1 MPTRRDFFATT
12 SAAGLAA
19 GPFSAGLAAAP
30 PNGAPLPLKLGVAS
44 YSLREF
50 SRNLAI
56 KMTKKLGVSYI
67 NIKEFHLL
75 YKATPEEREKGRKQ
89 FEAAGLTITGGGTI
103 NLLNEDPA
111 DVRYYFDYAK
121 QCGMPLMVIHA
132 SPKTLPVIEKHV
144 KEYNIKVAVHN
155 HGPEDKNFPKPTDA
169 MKYIKDMDP
178 RVGLCV
184 DIGHTT
190 RTGADLMEELTA
202 VGSRLLDMHIK
213 DLKDIRDGK
222 TQCAVGDG
230 SFDIPGIFA
239 YLKKIN
245 YQGGVMLEYE
255 IEGDD
260 PFLGMAKSFSYMRG
274 VLAGMKA

>member
-1 MPTRRDFFATT
+1 MPTRRDFFTTAAAASGALALAPAAAAATT
-12 SAAGLAA
+12 TPS
-19 GPFSAGLAAAP
+19 
-30 PNGAPLPLKLGVAS
+30 LKLGVAS

-50 SRNLAI
+50 QRGLAI
-56 KMTKKLGVSYI
+56 KMTKQLGVKYI

-75 YKATPEEREKGRKQ
+75 YKASPEEREKGRKQ

-111 DVRYYFDYAK
+111 DVRFYFDYAK

-144 KEYNIKVAVHN
+144 REYDIKVAIHN
-155 HGPEDKNFPKPTDA
+155 HGPEDKNFPRPSDA
-169 MKYIKDMDP
+169 MKLIKSMDP

-202 VGSRLLDMHIK
+202 VGPRLLDMHIK
-213 DLKDIRDGK
+213 DLRDIRDGK
-222 TQCAVGDG
+222 TQCAVGEG
-230 SFDIPGIFA
+230 SFDIRGIFA
-239 YLKKIN
+239 HLMKLN

-255 IEGDD
+255 IEADD

-274 VLAGMKA
+274 VLAGMKG

>member
-1 MPTRRDFFATT
+1 MSSRRDFLTT
-12 SAAGLAA
+12 SAAASAALAA
-19 GPFSAGLAAAP
+19 SPAAMAAP
-30 PNGAPLPLKLGVAS
+30 GTSGVPFKLGVAS

-50 SRNLAI
+50 GRNLAI
-56 KMTKKLGVSYI
+56 KMTKKLGVEYI

-75 YKATPEEREKGRKQ
+75 YRATAEERAKGRAQ
-89 FEAAGLTITGGGTI
+89 FEAAGLKTTGGGTI

-111 DVRYYFDYAK
+111 DVRFYFEYAK

-132 SPKTLPVIEKHV
+132 SAKTLPIIERFV
-144 KEYNIKVAVHN
+144 KEYDIKVAVHN

-169 MKYIKDMDP
+169 MKVIKDMDP

-190 RTGADLMEELTA
+190 RIGGDLMEELNA
-202 VGSRLLDMHIK
+202 VGNRLLDMHIK

-222 TQCAVGDG
+222 TQCPVGEG

-239 YLKKIN
+239 HLKKIN
-245 YQGGVMLEYE
+245 FTGGVMLEYE

-274 VLAGMKA
+274 VIAGMKAS

>member
-1 MPTRRDFFATT
+1 MSTRRDFFATT
-12 SAAGLAA
+12 AAAGIAA
-19 GPFSAGLAAAP
+19 APLAAA

-202 VGSRLLDMHIK
+202 VGPRLLDMHIK

-222 TQCAVGDG
+222 TQCPVGDG

>member
-1 MPTRRDFFATT
+1 MAMSSTRRTFLGTT
-12 SAAGLAA
+12 AALGSLAV
-19 GPFSAGLAAAP
+19 PAAAATAGGP
-30 PNGAPLPLKLGVAS
+30 PALKLGVAS

-56 KMTKKLGVSYI
+56 KMIKQMNVEYV

-75 YKATPEEREKGRKQ
+75 YRATPEERAKGRAQ
-89 FEAAGLTITGGGTI
+89 FENAGLTITGGGTI

-111 DVRYYFDYAK
+111 DVRFYFDYAK

-132 SPKTLPVIEKHV
+132 SPKTLPIIEKHV
-144 KEYNIKVAVHN
+144 KEYDIKVAVHN
-155 HGPEDKNFPKPTDA
+155 HGPEDKNFPKPSDA
-169 MKYIKDMDP
+169 MKIVKDMDP

-190 RTGADLMEELTA
+190 RTGADLMEEMERA
-202 VGSRLLDMHIK
+202 GNRVLDLHVK
-213 DLKDIRDGK
+213 DLKNPRDGK
-222 TQCAVGDG
+222 SQVAVGDG
-230 SFDIPGIFA
+230 NMPIVALFRHLI
-239 YLKKIN
+239 KMN

-255 IEGDD
+255 IEGDN
-260 PFLGMAKSFSYMRG
+260 PMMGMQKSFSYMRG

>member
-1 MPTRRDFFATT
+1 MGAV
-12 SAAGLAA
+12 SM
-19 GPFSAGLAAAP
+19 AAAP
-30 PNGAPLPLKLGVAS
+30 AATGDNRPALKLGVAS

-56 KMTKKLGVSYI
+56 RMIQKMGVEYV

-75 YKATPEEREKGRKQ
+75 YRSSPEERERGRAQ
-89 FEAAGLTITGGGTI
+89 FQKAGLTITGGGTI

-111 DVRYYFDYAK
+111 DVKYYFDYAK

-132 SPKTLPVIEKHV
+132 SPKTLPIIEKHV
-144 KEYNIKVAVHN
+144 KQYDIKVGVHN

-169 MKYIKDMDP
+169 FKIIKDMDP

-190 RTGADLMEELTA
+190 RTGADLMEEMKA
-202 VGSRLLDMHIK
+202 VGTRVLDLHVK
-213 DLKDIRDGK
+213 DLRDPRDGK
-222 TQCAVGDG
+222 TQVPVGDG
-230 SFDIPGIFA
+230 NLPIVALFKHLQS
-239 YLKKIN
+239 LN

-260 PFLGMAKSFSYMRG
+260 PMMGMQKSFSYMRG
-274 VLAGMKA
+274 VLAGMKG

>member
-1 MPTRRDFFATT
+1 MPTRRDFLA
-12 SAAGLAA
+12 SSSAGLAA
-19 GPFSAGLAAAP
+19 APLSAGLAAAP
-30 PNGAPLPLKLGVAS
+30 PNGATSPLKLGVAS

-202 VGSRLLDMHIK
+202 VGPRLLDMHIK

-222 TQCAVGDG
+222 TQCPVGDG

-274 VLAGMKA
+274 VLAGMKS

>member
-1 MPTRRDFFATT
+1 MQSRRNFVAA

-19 GPFSAGLAAAP
+19 APMAAAAAVGQGGP
-30 PNGAPLPLKLGVAS
+30 GDLKLGVAS

-56 KMTKKLGVSYI
+56 KMTKQLGVSFI

-75 YKATPEEREKGRKQ
+75 YRATPEERAKGRAQ

-132 SPKTLPVIEKHV
+132 SPKTLPIIEKHV
-144 KEYNIKVAVHN
+144 REFDIKVAVHN
-155 HGPEDKNFPKPTDA
+155 HGPEDKNFPKPSDA
-169 MKYIKDMDP
+169 IKLIKDMDP

-190 RTGADLMEELTA
+190 RMGVDLMEEMQIA
-202 VGSRLLDMHIK
+202 GNRVLDLHVK
-213 DLKDIRDGK
+213 DLKDPKDGK
-222 TQCAVGDG
+222 TQVPVGDG
-230 SFDIPGIFA
+230 NLPIVALFQH
-239 YLKKIN
+239 LKKMN

-255 IEGDD
+255 IEGDN
-260 PFLGMAKSFSYMRG
+260 PMPGMQKSFSYMKG
-274 VLAGMKA
+274 VLAGLKG